1 MANAYAPQMR
11 TAVEKFDTELAWQMH
26 CCACTYAQELKLH
39 QVDDAH
45 DVSGAPVRD
54 ADRKGFW
61 ELVQV
66 DLYFRLVHGKP
77 ATLTASMDS
86 WKVNLPWLSGG
97 MERSENTNLSIQFL
111 MSSRITFSIIEFF
124 HLLDGAD
131 SETELEQFMDKV
143 EQICMQAENI
153 STEWNLVRLFQ
164 GGICA
169 TWKIIGQILL
179 TRGTG
184 GLAEESVTRCC
195 PAVAIFRHGLDWVLL
210 HYIYASKSSSQG
222 AKSG

>member
-1 MANAYAPQMR
+1 MTNGSPQMR

-26 CCACTYAQELKLH
+26 CCACTYAQELRLH
-39 QVDDAH
+39 QVDGAH
-45 DVSGAPVRD
+45 YIAGAAIRD
-54 ADRKGFW
+54 GDRKGFW

-97 MERSENTNLSIQFL
+97 MERRENTNVTIQFL

-131 SETELEQFMDKV
+131 SETELERLMDKV
-143 EQICMQAENI
+143 EQICMQVENT
-153 STEWNLVRLFQ
+153 STEWNLVRHFQ
-164 GGICA
+164 GGKYA
-169 TWKIIGQILL
+169 TWKILAKFTNQ
-179 TRGTG
+179 RAG
-184 GLAEESVTRCC
+184 GLDEESVTRCC
-195 PAVAIFRHGLDWVLL
+195 PAVAIF
-210 HYIYASKSSSQG
+210 
-222 AKSG
+222 